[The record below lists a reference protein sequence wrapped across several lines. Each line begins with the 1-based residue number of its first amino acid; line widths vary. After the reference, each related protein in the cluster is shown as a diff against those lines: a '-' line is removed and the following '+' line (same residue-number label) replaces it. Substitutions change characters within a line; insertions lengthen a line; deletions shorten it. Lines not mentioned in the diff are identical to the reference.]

1 MNKEND
7 VISIQDLNFSRKLLD
22 VSTLSSCNIEEAI
35 FETVIKAHGAFVQDK
50 NNSILFDL
58 RLQSD
63 KPFWGH
69 SHPVIIKKSLE
80 TSIFE
85 SNLDTIPQTDTY
97 TLNHLNID
105 SPSPENKIIIQQNLA
120 FSNADKLNFVNS
132 TMPYFIEIF
141 SDFYVNLNEI
151 NLKHEYSELFK
162 YIDTVLIKGER
173 VLNIQRAI
181 TLRFPKL
188 LVKGL
193 LIIIDTDCTNLV
205 SKAHSHGIYI
215 NSFNISDRKAYL
227 SIPTSFTNKQL
238 NDLLNRLE
246 LFFGELECL

>member
-1 MNKEND
+1 MNKDND

-22 VSTLSSCNIEEAI
+22 VSTLSSCNIEKVK
-35 FETVIKAHGAFVQDK
+35 FESVLKAHGAFVQD
-50 NNSILFDL
+50 NNNNILFDL

-80 TSIFE
+80 TNIFE
-85 SNLDTIPQTDTY
+85 SNFDSLPQNETY

-105 SPSPENKIIIQQNLA
+105 SPIPENKTIIQQNLA
-120 FSNADKLNFVNS
+120 FSNSDKLNFVNS
-132 TMPYFIEIF
+132 TRPYYIEIF
-141 SDFYVNLNEI
+141 SGFYINFNEM
-151 NLKHEYSELFK
+151 NQYNKYSELFK

-173 VLNIQRAI
+173 VLNIQIAI
-181 TLRFPKL
+181 ALRFPKL
-188 LVKGL
+188 KVKGL
-193 LIIIDTDCTNLV
+193 LIIIDTDCTNIVL
-205 SKAHSHGIYI
+205 KAQSHGIYI

-227 SIPTSFTNKQL
+227 SIPTSFTNEQL